1 MKKDT
6 DKTPVFLGIYTRYS
20 ELGAS
25 SRLRYYLFK
34 EAFNAVSAG
43 NFFHPFFD
51 NAYLKRLYSGK
62 GKSKAGF
69 FLALAKRLYQ
79 VVFPEKQL
87 LLEYEL
93 LPFMPAAVDLFFIG
107 KRKFVLNFDD
117 FVWEKY
123 KNIPFLRDKYDQLI
137 RRASGVIAAN
147 HLLYERIKPLNSN
160 VILIPTVV
168 DLDKYDI
175 QAELPAEKKILKVAW
190 IGTPVTYQECFLPF
204 AETFRKICSLYPLE
218 FLLIAGKDL
227 PVPEGINAVCAEW
240 SAENEAQLLSTC
252 DFGIMPLADD
262 DFSRGKSAY
271 KLIQYAASGLP
282 AVASPVGEN
291 CFFIDNGKNGFTAA
305 GTDRWIEAV
314 GKLFQ
319 PELRRSMSENMRK
332 KAFDYS
338 LQKYAPLLADFL
350 RSCI

>member
-123 KNIPFLRDKYDQLI
+123 KNIPFLKTKYDKLI
-137 RRASGVIAAN
+137 QKAAGVIVAN
-147 HLLYERIKPLNSN
+147 HLLLEKVKNLNSN

-168 DLDKYDI
+168 DLEKYPYTPPVDR
-175 QAELPAEKKILKVAW
+175 LPLTAAW
-190 IGTPVTYQECFLPF
+190 IGTPVTYKECFLPF
-204 AETFRKICSLYPLE
+204 ASVWQELCKETGLKFKI
-218 FLLIAGKDL
+218 IARENL
-227 PVPEGINAVCAEW
+227 PDIPGVNMEKVNW
-240 SAENEAQLLSTC
+240 SQENEAKLLSEC
-252 DFGIMPLADD
+252 DFGIMPLVND

-271 KLIQYAASGLP
+271 KLIQYAACGLP
-282 AVASPVGEN
+282 AAASPVGEN
-291 CFFIDNGKNGFTAA
+291 SLFITHGENGFLASSA
-305 GTDRWIEAV
+305 EEWISAV
-314 GKLFQ
+314 QALESLSVRKK
-319 PELRRSMSENMRK
+319 MSSAMQK
-332 KAFDYS
+332 KAFEYS
-338 LQKYAPLLADFL
+338 LQKYIPVMTEFLLRCF
-350 RSCI
+350 S

>member
-1 MKKDT
+1 MT
-6 DKTPVFLGIYTRYS
+6 GTPCSAVRLDICTRYT
-20 ELGAS
+20 EMGAS
-25 SRLRYYLFK
+25 SRLRYYLYRQ
-34 EAFNAVSAG
+34 ELERAG
-43 NFFHPFFD
+43 FQPVFHPLLD
-51 NAYLKRLYSGK
+51 ETYLSRLYAGR
-62 GKSKAGF
+62 GKSKFALFSALVGRF
-69 FLALAKRLYQ
+69 FELFSYRNT
-79 VVFPEKQL
+79 L
-87 LLEYEL
+87 LVEYEL
-93 LPFMPAAVDLFFIG
+93 FPFIPASIELALIG
-107 KRKFVLNFDD
+107 KRKYILNFDD

-147 HLLYERIKPLNSN
+147 HLLYDRIKPLNSN

-175 QAELPAEKKILKVAW
+175 PAERPAEKKILKVAW

-305 GTDRWIEAV
+305 GTGEWVEAV